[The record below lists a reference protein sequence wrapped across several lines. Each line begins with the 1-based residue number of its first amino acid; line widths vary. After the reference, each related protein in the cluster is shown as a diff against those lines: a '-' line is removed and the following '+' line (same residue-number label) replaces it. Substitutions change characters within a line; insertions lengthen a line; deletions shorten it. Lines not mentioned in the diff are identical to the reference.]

1 VHALRID
8 ADAENGRLLCLLFV
22 RIGALPAA
30 ASGITQVNSVRPE
43 ESEVQTASTPQ
54 SPSLAGGV
62 LTSEHDRKWIH
73 HVRPAGWVHP
83 APKPKYDLVV
93 IGAGPG
99 GLVCA
104 AGAAALGARVA
115 LVERHFLGGDCLNVG
130 CVPSKGVIRAARAWK
145 DAATAAAE
153 FGGPTVSGPG
163 NFDEAMER
171 MRRLRAG
178 LSEHDSASRFR
189 DLGVDVFFGSG
200 RFVSTD
206 TVAVDDVRL
215 RFRRAVIATG
225 ARASAPPIP
234 GLAEAGFHT
243 NETIFDLTALPE
255 RLVVIGAGPIGC
267 ELGQSFARFGSQV
280 TILDHGP
287 ALLPKDEPEAAAV
300 VRRAMERDGVTFRL
314 GAKIIGVSIRG
325 PQKQVRFAID
335 GNEALVSGDEILV
348 AAGRAPNIEGLGLD
362 VAGIVADRH
371 GVAVNDRLRTTNPRV
386 YAVGDVASKLKFTH
400 AADAQARLVLGN
412 ALFFGRSKASRL
424 IIPWATYTSPELAHV
439 GLTVQEAQRARIPF
453 DSIRVAMSE
462 TDRGTLDGDTDG
474 FLRVLVKKGTD
485 RILGATLV
493 AEHAGDM
500 IGEIALAMTAGLGL
514 ASIGRT
520 VHPYPTQGE
529 IIRKAADAW
538 RRTKLTPMAKK
549 ILGGF
554 LRLAR

>member
-1 VHALRID
+1 MRQEASD
-8 ADAENGRLLCLLFV
+8 SQ
-22 RIGALPAA
+22 A
-30 ASGITQVNSVRPE
+30 ASAVLPPIVS
-43 ESEVQTASTPQ
+43 
-54 SPSLAGGV
+54 GGV
-62 LTSEHDRKWIH
+62 LGSEHDREWIH
-73 HVRPAGWVHP
+73 QVRPADWVHP
-83 APKPKYDLVV
+83 TPKPKYDLVV
-93 IGAGPG
+93 LGAGPG

-145 DAATAAAE
+145 DAATTAAE

-163 NFDEAMER
+163 NFNAAMER

-189 DLGVDVFFGSG
+189 DLGVDVFFGAG
-200 RFVSTD
+200 RFVATD

-225 ARASAPPIP
+225 ARATAAPIP
-234 GLAEAGFHT
+234 GLVEAGFYT
-243 NETIFDLTALPE
+243 NETIFDLTTLPE
-255 RLVVIGAGPIGC
+255 RLVIIGAGPIGC
-267 ELGQSFARFGSQV
+267 ELGQSFARFGSRV
-280 TILDHGP
+280 TILDHGS

-314 GAKIIGVSIRG
+314 GAKIIDVSVRG
-325 PQKQVRFAID
+325 LEKHVRFTIEGKED
-335 GNEALVSGDEILV
+335 SVSGDQILV
-348 AAGRAPNIEGLGLD
+348 AAGRAPNVEGLGLD
-362 VAGIVADRH
+362 VAGIVVDRH
-371 GVAVNDRLRTTNPRV
+371 GVNVDDRLRTSNARV
-386 YAVGDVASKLKFTH
+386 YAVGDVASKFKFTH

-439 GLTVQEAQRARIPF
+439 GLTEQEVQRAGIPF

-462 TDRGTLDGDTDG
+462 TDRGVLDGDTEG
-474 FLRVLVKKGTD
+474 FLHILVKKGTD
-485 RILGATLV
+485 KILGATLV

-500 IGEIALAMTAGLGL
+500 IGEIALTMTTGLGL
-514 ASIGRT
+514 SSIGRT

-538 RRTKLTPMAKK
+538 RRTKLTPMARKF
-549 ILGGF
+549 LGGF
-554 LRLAR
+554 LRLVR

>member
-1 VHALRID
+1 MLR
-8 ADAENGRLLCLLFV
+8 LLFV
-22 RIGALPAA
+22 RLSTLPAA
-30 ASGITQVNSVRPE
+30 ANGITEVNSVRQE
-43 ESEVQTASTPQ
+43 ASDTQTASAVLPPLI
-54 SPSLAGGV
+54 SGGV
-62 LTSEHDRKWIH
+62 LGSEHDREWIH
-73 HVRPAGWVHP
+73 QVRPTDWVHP
-83 APKPKYDLVV
+83 TPKPKYDLVV
-93 IGAGPG
+93 LGAGPG

-145 DAATAAAE
+145 DAATAATE

-163 NFDEAMER
+163 NFGAAMER

-189 DLGVDVFFGSG
+189 DLGVDVFFGAG
-200 RFVSTD
+200 RFVATD

-225 ARASAPPIP
+225 ARATAAPIP

-255 RLVVIGAGPIGC
+255 RLVIVGAGPIGC
-267 ELGQSFARFGSQV
+267 ELGQSFARFGSRV
-280 TILDHGP
+280 TILDHGS

-314 GAKIIGVSIRG
+314 GAKIIGISVRDSE
-325 PQKQVRFAID
+325 KQVRFTID
-335 GNEALVSGDEILV
+335 GTEELVSSDQILV
-348 AAGRAPNIEGLGLD
+348 AAGRAPNVEGLGLD

-371 GVAVNDRLRTTNPRV
+371 GVNVDDRLRTSNGRV
-386 YAVGDVASKLKFTH
+386 YAVGDVASKYKFTH

-412 ALFFGRSKASRL
+412 ALFFGRSKASGL

-439 GLTVQEAQRARIPF
+439 GLTEQEAEKAGIPF
-453 DSIRVAMSE
+453 DSIRVEMCE
-462 TDRGTLDGDTDG
+462 TDRGVLDGDTDG
-474 FLRVLVKKGTD
+474 FLHILVKKGTD
-485 RILGATLV
+485 KILGATLV

-500 IGEIALAMTAGLGL
+500 IGEIALTMTAGLGL
-514 ASIGRT
+514 SSIGRT

-538 RRTKLTPMAKK
+538 RRTKLTPLAKK

-554 LRLAR
+554 LRLVR